1 MLETYHVFGRVTPE
15 QKKRMVTALQ
25 SRGHTVAMTGDGVN
39 DAPAL
44 TRADIGIA
52 MGARG
57 TEAAKDASA
66 MVLADDN
73 FASIVSAVEE
83 GRTVYEN
90 LKKSIVFILP
100 TSGGEAMVLIGA
112 ILAGTMLPV
121 TAVQILWVNM
131 VTTVTLAL
139 ALAFEP
145 AGKDIMIQR
154 PRPAGEALISGRLI
168 WRTAFVSLL
177 MMAGIFAV
185 FFGFGGAAA
194 SLEHRQTLAVNL
206 LVAFEAFYLLNC
218 RELRLSLFR
227 ADWGRGAR
235 PVLAAIIAVFALQ
248 AAFTYWPPAQALFG
262 TAPLAPFDWLVLI
275 AAGLALLVIVEADK
289 ALWRLA
295 GRKTGDAG

>member
-1 MLETYHVFGRVTPE
+1 
-15 QKKRMVTALQ
+15 
-25 SRGHTVAMTGDGVN
+25 
-39 DAPAL
+39 
-44 TRADIGIA
+44 
-52 MGARG
+52 
-57 TEAAKDASA
+57 

-112 ILAGTMLPV
+112 ILAGTILPV

-145 AGKDIMIQR
+145 TGKDIMTQR
-154 PRPAGEALISGRLI
+154 PRPTGEALISGQLL

-185 FFGFGGAAA
+185 FFGLGEA
-194 SLEHRQTLAVNL
+194 SLAHRQTLAVNM

-218 RELRLSLFR
+218 RELRLSLFH
-227 ADWGRGAR
+227 AHWGRGAR
-235 PVLAAIIAVFALQ
+235 PVLLAIVSVFALQ
-248 AAFTYWPPAQALFG
+248 AVFTYWPPAQALFG
-262 TAPLAPFDWLVLI
+262 TAPLALSDWLLLG

-289 ALWRLA
+289 AVWRLFSRRRPA
-295 GRKTGDAG
+295 